1 MKYIFTIIGSVVLVV
16 SLVAVGFT
24 LKQVDQERTTL
35 TTNLGQRASLLADS
49 LKESVEPYY
58 ANSLQPSFQSSIQKV
73 VDKFANRERLA
84 GIALY
89 DNKGTLIATSSG
101 LPKTIIENTKIVT
114 EAMDSNKL
122 NSDFFDTDGENRYVY
137 VDPLHNDESIVGALM
152 VVQNAGYIDTSINQI
167 WKGNL
172 LRLFIQIVIFSIT
185 IFVILRFFVFRQVVR
200 LVESVK
206 KIRMGEGKE
215 SFKDESEYSFFT
227 PLAKEITHIT
237 KSLSQARLSAQEEAR
252 MRLEKLD
259 SPWTAERLSEFVKAT
274 LKDRPI
280 FVVSNKEPYEHYS
293 DSKGKINY
301 RVPAGGVVTAIEPVM
316 TACNGTW
323 IAWGSGD
330 ADKAV
335 VDQDDKIKVP
345 PHEPKYT
352 LKRVWLTEKEVAGY
366 YNGFSNEAM
375 WPLCLMAHTRPLFR
389 KEDWLEYKKV
399 NGLFAKNVLAEIKNI
414 TNPIVLVQDYHLSL
428 LPQMIKKSRPDA
440 QVGIFWHTPWPSPEA
455 FSVCPWRKEILQG
468 MLGAD
473 IVGFHIQQFC
483 NNFLNTIGKEME
495 SLCDFEQFSVTS
507 QNHTSYIKSFPI
519 SIAFTGG
526 NGEKKYDPGV
536 GKNLL
541 KKLGIHTKYIGL
553 GVDRLDYTKGLL
565 ERFKALEFFFD
576 TNPTHK
582 ENFTFLQIASPSREN
597 VPKYQQ
603 FNTDLTKEAER
614 INNKFKTK
622 TWQPIV
628 LLKKH
633 HSHEELAPL
642 FKIADV
648 CMVTSLHDG
657 MNLVAKEYVA
667 ARNDENG
674 VLILSK
680 FAGAVRDLKGALV
693 VNPYSA
699 EETSEAINIALNMPL
714 SEQQKRI
721 KKMRESIKNYNIY
734 RWSAEFIRAV
744 TNLS

>member
-1 MKYIFTIIGSVVLVV
+1 MKYIFTIIGSVVLAV

-24 LKQVDQERTTL
+24 LKQIDQERTTL

-58 ANSLQPSFQSSIQKV
+58 TNSSQPSFQSSLQKV

-89 DNKGTLIATSSG
+89 DNKGNLLATSSG
-101 LPKTIIENTKIVT
+101 LPQTIIENTKIVT
-114 EAMDSNKL
+114 ETMDSNEL
-122 NSDFFDTDGENRYVY
+122 NSDFFDADGENRYVY
-137 VDPLHNDESIVGALM
+137 VDPLHNNESIVGALM

-206 KIRMGEGKE
+206 KIRMGESKE
-215 SFKDESEYSFFT
+215 SLKDESEYSFFT

-237 KSLSQARLSAQEEAR
+237 TSLSQARLSAQEEAR

-259 SPWTAERLSEFVKAT
+259 SPWTAERLSEFIKAT

-280 FVVSNKEPYEHYS
+280 FVVSNREPYEHYT
-293 DSKGKINY
+293 DSKGKINS

-316 TACNGTW
+316 AACNGTW
-323 IAWGSGD
+323 IAWGSGN

-335 VDQDDKIKVP
+335 VDRDDKIKVP

-352 LKRVWLTEKEVAGY
+352 LKRVWLSDKEVAAY

-375 WPLCLMAHTRPLFR
+375 YPLCLMAHTRPLFR
-389 KEDWLEYKKV
+389 KEDWQEYKKV

-414 TNPIVLVQDYHLSL
+414 PNPIVLVQDYHLAL

-440 QVGIFWHTPWPSPEA
+440 QVGIFWHIPWPSPEA

-473 IVGFHIQQFC
+473 IIGFHVQQFC

-526 NGEKKYDPGV
+526 NSEKSYDPNIGR
-536 GKNLL
+536 NIL
-541 KKLGIHTKYIGL
+541 KKLGIHTKHVGL

-576 TNPTHK
+576 TYPAYK
-582 ENFTFLQIASPSREN
+582 GNFSFLQIASPSREN

-603 FNTDLTKEAER
+603 FSADLTKEAER

-622 TWQPIV
+622 TWQPII

-642 FKIADV
+642 FRIADM

-657 MNLVAKEYVA
+657 MNLVAKEYIA
-667 ARNDENG
+667 ARSDENG

-699 EETSEAINIALNMPL
+699 EETSEAINVALNMPP

>member
-1 MKYIFTIIGSVVLVV
+1 VRYIFTIIGSVVLVV
-16 SLVAVGFT
+16 SLVSVGFNIRQVSKERET
-24 LKQVDQERTTL
+24 LKN
-35 TTNLGQRASLLADS
+35 NLEQRALLFADS

-58 ANSLQPSFQSSIQKV
+58 VNSSQPSFQNSLQKV

-89 DNKGTLIATSSG
+89 DNKGTLVASSSG
-101 LPKTIIENTKIVT
+101 LPSIIIENTKIVGD
-114 EAMDSNKL
+114 AMDSNKS
-122 NSDFFDTDGENRYVY
+122 NSDFFNADKEDRYVY

-167 WKGNL
+167 WKDNL

-215 SFKDESEYSFFT
+215 SFKDESKYPFFT

-259 SPWTAERLSEFVKAT
+259 SPWTAERLSEFIKAT

-280 FVVSNKEPYEHYS
+280 FVVSNREPYEHYI
-293 DSKGKINY
+293 DSKGKIDY

-316 TACNGTW
+316 AACNGTW

-335 VDQDDKIKVP
+335 VGQDDKIKVP
-345 PHEPKYT
+345 LNEPKYT
-352 LKRVWLTEKEVAGY
+352 LKRVWLTKKEVDGY

-375 WPLCLMAHTRPLFR
+375 YPLCLMAHTRPLFR
-389 KEDWLEYKKV
+389 KEDWQEYKKV

-414 TNPIVLVQDYHLSL
+414 TNPIILVQDYHLAL

-440 QVGIFWHTPWPSPEA
+440 QVGIFWHIPWPNAEA

-473 IVGFHIQQFC
+473 IIGFHVQQFC
-483 NNFLNTIGKEME
+483 NNFLNTISKEIE

-526 NGEKKYDPGV
+526 NGEKNHDP
-536 GKNLL
+536 NIRRNIL
-541 KKLGIHTKYIGL
+541 KKLGIHTKHVGL

-565 ERFKALEFFFD
+565 ERFKALEFFFSKY
-576 TNPTHK
+576 PTYK
-582 ENFTFLQIASPSREN
+582 GNFTFLQIASPSREN
-597 VPKYQQ
+597 VPKYRQ
-603 FNTDLTKEAER
+603 FSEDLIKETER

-633 HSHEELAPL
+633 YSHEELAPL
-642 FKIADV
+642 FRIADV

-657 MNLVAKEYVA
+657 MNLVAKEYIA
-667 ARNDENG
+667 ARSDEKG

-699 EETSEAINIALNMPL
+699 EETSEAINTALNMPS

-734 RWSAEFIRAV
+734 RWSAEFIKAV
-744 TNLS
+744 TSLS

>member
-1 MKYIFTIIGSVVLVV
+1 MRYIFAIIGSVVVAV

-24 LKQVDQERTTL
+24 IKQVDQERTTL
-35 TTNLGQRASLLADS
+35 TNNLEQRALLFTDS

-58 ANSLQPSFQSSIQKV
+58 ATLQTSQTSLQKI

-89 DNKGTLIATSSG
+89 DNKGVLVATSSG
-101 LPKTIIENTKIVT
+101 LPKVIIENTEVVSS
-114 EAMDSNKL
+114 AMDSDTKK
-122 NSDFFDTDGENRYVY
+122 SDFFDDEEEKRYVY
-137 VDPLHNDESIVGALM
+137 VDPLHNEESIVGALM
-152 VVQNAGYIDTSINQI
+152 VVQNAGYIDDRINEI

-172 LRLFIQIVIFSIT
+172 LRLFIQIIIFSIT
-185 IFVILRFFVFRQVVR
+185 IFVILRFFVFRQVIR

-215 SFKDESEYSFFT
+215 SFKDESKYSFFT
-227 PLAKEITHIT
+227 PLATEITHIT

-259 SPWTAERLSEFVKAT
+259 TPWTAERLSEFIKAT

-280 FVVSNKEPYEHYS
+280 FVVSNREPYEHYNG
-293 DSKGKINY
+293 SKGVSY

-316 TACNGTW
+316 VACNGTW

-330 ADKAV
+330 ADKKV
-335 VDQDDKIKVP
+335 VDKEDKIKVP

-352 LKRVWLTEKEVAGY
+352 LKRVWLSDEEVKGY

-375 WPLCLMAHTRPLFR
+375 YPLCLMAHTRPLFR
-389 KEDWLEYKKV
+389 KEDWQEYKKV
-399 NGLFAKNVLAEIKNI
+399 NGIFAKSVLAEIKDI
-414 TNPIVLVQDYHLSL
+414 KNPFILVQDYHLAL
-428 LPQMIKKSRPDA
+428 LPQMIKESRPDT
-440 QVGIFWHTPWPSPEA
+440 QIGIFWHVPWPSPEA

-468 MLGAD
+468 ILGAD

-483 NNFLNTIGKEME
+483 NNFINTVGKEME
-495 SLCDFEQFSVTS
+495 SLCDFEQFSVTY

-519 SIAFTGG
+519 GIAFTGG
-526 NGEKKYDPGV
+526 NGGPTHDPIVRKK
-536 GKNLL
+536 LL
-541 KKLGIHTKYIGL
+541 EKLGINTKYIGL

-576 TNPTHK
+576 TYPIYK
-582 ENFTFLQIASPSREN
+582 GNFTFLQIASPSRES
-597 VPKYQQ
+597 VPKYKQ
-603 FNTDLTKEAER
+603 FSEDVTKEVER

-622 TWQPIV
+622 AWQPII
-628 LLKKH
+628 LIKEH

-642 FKIADV
+642 FKVANV

-657 MNLVAKEYVA
+657 MNLVAKEYIA
-667 ARNDENG
+667 ARDKEDG
-674 VLILSK
+674 VLILSQ
-680 FAGAVRDLKGALV
+680 FAGAVRDLKGVLV

-699 EETSEAINIALNMPL
+699 EETSEAINTALNMPL
-714 SEQQKRI
+714 SEQQIRM